1 MQKTYSYDRGRYR
14 FKVVIASY
22 IMIAVAI
29 ILTIL
34 FILRPTQYIYLLGI
48 GAAIYGTLNTYVF
61 KSYPRDVVI
70 TDDSISFVSFGEV
83 KYDINQLTTFNVR
96 EFANAQ
102 FFIRVEDKNGK
113 RGRYWVF
120 YYYFSDREEMIN
132 ELYYIEKKVH
142 PKNIKFRGREDM
154 FNTRPCYHI
163 KADETIIDPYF
174 QE

>member
-1 MQKTYSYDRGRYR
+1 MQKTYSYDSDRYR

-22 IMIAVAI
+22 IMIAVVI

-48 GAAIYGTLNTYVF
+48 GAAIYGILNTYVF

-70 TDDSISFVSFGEV
+70 TDDFISFVSFGEI

-102 FFIRVEDKNGK
+102 FFIRVEDRNGK

-132 ELYYIEKKVH
+132 ELYYIEKKIH

-154 FNTRPCYHI
+154 FNIRPCYHV
-163 KADETIIDPYF
+163 KADDAVIDPYF